1 MNTKTIFFL
10 LLILSATGF
19 ISPPIALCAGLI
31 FGLAFVH
38 PFAGDSRALSRFLL
52 QASVVALGFG
62 MNLHEVLKAGRSGF
76 LYTAIGISFALLM
89 GTVIGKLLVVR
100 GTISY
105 LISTGTA
112 ICGGSAIAAVGP
124 ILQAS
129 DEEMAGVLGT
139 GFFFNFL
146 SLFLFSFLR
155 SAPSFFYSAFGV
167 FA

>member
-76 LYTAIGISFALLM
+76 LYTSVGIAFALLV
-89 GTVIGKLLVVR
+89 GLGIGKLLGVR
-100 GTISY
+100 GNASL
-105 LISTGTA
+105 LITSGTA
-112 ICGGSAIAAVGP
+112 ICGGSAIAAIGP
-124 ILQAS
+124 ILRA
-129 DEEMAGVLGT
+129 DEEEMAV
-139 GFFFNFL
+139 
-146 SLFLFSFLR
+146 
-155 SAPSFFYSAFGV
+155 
-167 FA
+167 

>member
-62 MNLHEVLKAGRSGF
+62 MNLHGVLKAGRSGF
-76 LYTAIGISFALLM
+76 LYTAIGISFSLLLP
-89 GTVIGKLLVVR
+89 TLIGNLLPFPL
-100 GTISY
+100 TISY
-105 LISTGTA
+105 FISTSTA
-112 ICGGSAIAAVGP
+112 
-124 ILQAS
+124 
-129 DEEMAGVLGT
+129 
-139 GFFFNFL
+139 
-146 SLFLFSFLR
+146 
-155 SAPSFFYSAFGV
+155 
-167 FA
+167 